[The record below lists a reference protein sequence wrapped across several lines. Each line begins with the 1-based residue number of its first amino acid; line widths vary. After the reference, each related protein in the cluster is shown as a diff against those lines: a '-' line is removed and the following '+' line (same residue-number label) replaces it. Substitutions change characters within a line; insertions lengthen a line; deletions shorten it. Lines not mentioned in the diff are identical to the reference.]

1 MNDTDLVAARTFHSR
16 LVNLLRVEFASLG
29 AFLEALAEFDRRKLF
44 RDLGHANLFAYLHKG
59 LRLSRGA
66 AHYRCAAAWLV
77 QRFPEVLEP
86 IRDGRLCFTT
96 VAVLASVV
104 TEGNLAAVLPRFYG
118 LSKQEALEL
127 AAELKPRTVVP
138 TRTVV
143 TRVEPVVSP
152 AVERVEAPRGEV
164 TEPTKVHPGE
174 LWASRTT
181 IEPMTATASRMHVTV
196 SREFLVLLKKAKA
209 GQSNV
214 QPGASDEEVLTAALE
229 LLIEK
234 QTRRKACVPAKVRRE
249 VVKRDQGKCQWP
261 IHDGGICGATVRLE
275 IDHVVPRGKGGPST
289 VENCRILCR
298 AHNIEAARQVYGD
311 AHMDLFT
318 RCEAPGGAPLARE
331 DAAVYEAGPRPPR
344 LCRSHAGFGAS
355 SDWCAPRGE
364 GPGNAI
370 VGKSDWRREGTATGA
385 DHEGLRADQRTP
397 ERMQVW
403 SRSEKSLEPV
413 EINRKHRGLSSPVI
427 PLRHRLARRLSTGR
441 PPE

>member
-1 MNDTDLVAARTFHSR
+1 MNDTDLAAARTFHSR
-16 LVNLLRVEFASLG
+16 LVALLRVEFASLG

-44 RDLGHANLFAYLHKG
+44 RDLGHAHLFAYLHKG

-118 LSKQEALEL
+118 LSKKEALEL

-143 TRVEPVVSP
+143 TQVEAAGSPVVVRAETSQGQV
-152 AVERVEAPRGEV
+152 AD
-164 TEPTKVHPGE
+164 PTKVHPGE
-174 LWASRTT
+174 LWAPRTEEERTT

-209 GQSNV
+209 GQSHV

-234 QTRRKACVPAKVRRE
+234 QTRRKACVPAKVKRE
-249 VVKRDQGKCQWP
+249 VVKRDQGKCQWNLA
-261 IHDGGICGATVRLE
+261 DGGVCGATVRLE
-275 IDHVVPRGKGGPST
+275 IDHVVPRGKGGRST

-298 AHNIEAARQVYGD
+298 AHNLEAARQVYGD

-318 RCEAPGGAPLARE
+318 RGGSPGGGPLARE
-331 DAAVYEAGPRPPR
+331 DVAVYEAGPRPPR
-344 LCRSHAGFGAS
+344 PCRSQSGFGDS
-355 SDWCAPRGE
+355 SDWCAPGGE
-364 GPGNAI
+364 GPDNSI
-370 VGKSDWRREGTATGA
+370 VGKSDWRRAGTAA
-385 DHEGLRADQRTP
+385 DADQDAGRLP
-397 ERMQVW
+397 GAVRRKRRIAGEARG
-403 SRSEKSLEPV
+403 RS
-413 EINRKHRGLSSPVI
+413 G
-427 PLRHRLARRLSTGR
+427 PLACKRLIRR
-441 PPE
+441 